1 MTMLI
6 VPVLSV
12 GYAVILSTSDP
23 GCDHLCCLPGL
34 FPPEPKKKRKQK
46 NVVGQV
52 LGNQQGSHGAIW
64 GSVCAWAVVVLLRRK
79 CMGSW
84 AERLTAPTTE
94 LQPDGCGCL
103 IENCGGEL
111 CAREHRTYGAGTTPF
126 SSRDEGPQRR
136 RIS

>member
-23 GCDHLCCLPGL
+23 GCDHLCCLSHH
-34 FPPEPKKKRKQK
+34 FQKKKREKK
-46 NVVGQV
+46 NVVGDKCWE
-52 LGNQQGSHGAIW
+52 STRHYGAIW

-103 IENCGGEL
+103 IQNCGGEL